1 MPGFND
7 LQKRLDVLRAQNMYR
22 RRRSVGSRQGRKIR
36 VEGRKLLNFCSNDY
50 LGLAG
55 DARIAEAFKSAAS
68 RWGVGAGASHLVC
81 GHTEAHEELEQA
93 LAEFTGRPRALVYS
107 SGYAANVGVINALLS
122 VGDLVCEDRLNHASL
137 LDGGWI
143 SRARFAWYDHLD
155 GDDLDRQLDG
165 DANRKLIVS
174 DGTFS
179 MDGDRCRLDELIAVA
194 RRREAWVMIDDAHG
208 MGVHG
213 PEGVG
218 LVDPARYSVDD
229 VPVLV
234 GTLGKAFGT
243 SGAFVA
249 GSEALVETLIQRSRN
264 YIYTT
269 AMPPAIAVATLASLA
284 VARAEAWRR
293 DRLEALIG
301 RFRDGALRLGLTLPQ
316 SASPIQPLIVGDPQ
330 TALDMSRGLEERGCL
345 CTAIRPPSVPK
356 GTSRLRITLTAAHTD
371 GDVDR
376 LLHALGEVAREGRQ
390 KAGYR
395 RIPTTPREF
404 GIPDEDHAWGD
415 EAWDTRKDA

>member
-1 MPGFND
+1 MECRQVCLSVNFTARGDAATGRRAARYDRSTMPGFSD
-7 LQKRLDVLRAQNMYR
+7 LRKRLDVLRARNMYR
-22 RRRSVGSRQGRKIR
+22 RRRNVGSRQGRKIR
-36 VEGRKLLNFCSNDY
+36 VEGRELLNFCSNDY

-155 GDDLDRQLDG
+155 CDDLDRQLDG

-179 MDGDRCRLDELIAVA
+179 MDGDRCRLDDLIAVA
-194 RRREAWVMIDDAHG
+194 RRRDAWVMIDDAHG
-208 MGVHG
+208 MGIHG

-229 VPVLV
+229 VPVLI

-284 VARAEAWRR
+284 IARAETWRR

-301 RFRDGALRLGLTLPQ
+301 RFRDGALRRGFTLPQ

-330 TALDMSRGLEERGCL
+330 AALDMSRGLEERGCL
-345 CTAIRPPSVPK
+345 CTAIRPPSVPE
-356 GTSRLRITLTAAHTD
+356 GTSRLRITFTAAHSD
-371 GDVDR
+371 ADVDC
-376 LLHALGEVAREGRQ
+376 LLGALEDSREAHG
-390 KAGYR
+390 
-395 RIPTTPREF
+395 
-404 GIPDEDHAWGD
+404 
-415 EAWDTRKDA
+415 